1 MGAGARLPRVAPGM
15 AEGGEGSE
23 EAEGERGGA
32 GAGAGMGSE
41 AEMGSGVGAGVWRR
55 CSGRGSTTTRGPG
68 VQFEPPLRADF
79 WRC

>member
-1 MGAGARLPRVAPGM
+1 M